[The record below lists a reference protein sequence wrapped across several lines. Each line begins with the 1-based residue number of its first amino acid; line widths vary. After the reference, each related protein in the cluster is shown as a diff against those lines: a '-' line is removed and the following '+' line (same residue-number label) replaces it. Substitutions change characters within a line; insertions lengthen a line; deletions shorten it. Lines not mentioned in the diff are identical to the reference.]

1 MRSRLGFVTYHSH
14 ATHFTNSDLQL
25 EMNDRQHG
33 SRPRNTRPS
42 NSCRTSIIVAIDGL
56 PSECVSER
64 TSHARKCRLEDDH
77 NSARSHWN
85 FSWLLAPRTPG
96 PHVSLNS
103 QNHTYS
109 YSTIILRVPN
119 DIAPVCICLLSILS
133 FIAVF
138 RCSQLGHQ
146 NTDTFGHSRSG
157 LVFNHYSCRSWT
169 CVRASCSPRIL
180 FARATVGRRESACPS
195 RSGP

>member
-1 MRSRLGFVTYHSH
+1 MRSRVGFVTYHSH

-77 NSARSHWN
+77 NSARFPFTLELFLALSSSDARPTRLTQFPKSHL
-85 FSWLLAPRTPG
+85 FLLDDNAPSAERYRSRMYLFG
-96 PHVSLNS
+96 VH
-103 QNHTYS
+103 
-109 YSTIILRVPN
+109 
-119 DIAPVCICLLSILS
+119 
-133 FIAVF
+133 FVF
-138 RCSQLGHQ
+138 HCG
-146 NTDTFGHSRSG
+146 F
-157 LVFNHYSCRSWT
+157 
-169 CVRASCSPRIL
+169 
-180 FARATVGRRESACPS
+180 
-195 RSGP
+195 

>member
-1 MRSRLGFVTYHSH
+1 MTVSTG
-14 ATHFTNSDLQL
+14 
-25 EMNDRQHG
+25 HG
-33 SRPRNTRPS
+33 HGISTRPS

-77 NSARSHWN
+77 NSAR
-85 FSWLLAPRTPG
+85 FPFTLELFLAPTVAPRTPG

-103 QNHTYS
+103 QNHTYVF
-109 YSTIILRVPN
+109 LLDDN
-119 DIAPVCICLLSILS
+119 APSAERYRSRMYLFVVHFV

-138 RCSQLGHQ
+138 GCSQLGHQ
-146 NTDTFGHSRSG
+146 NTDTFGHSRNG
-157 LVFNHYSCRSWT
+157 LVFNHHSCRSWT
-169 CVRASCSPRIL
+169 CVPASCSPRTL